1 MTTIIPSY
9 IKSPYMTGC
18 LNLSVHKN
26 NNDSVIILLPGQ
38 TLSAELFYGLSVY
51 EDGTSIT
58 DKILKHG
65 YDVVYLDP
73 VGYGRSSGKLEG
85 LYSRE
90 VMSEQIQIAVNIL
103 EKDYQN
109 IILHGF
115 CSTSHA
121 PMIAASSL
129 KNIRG
134 IILQSPLRY
143 DEGPQWSEE
152 YFKKPKNFFIGNT
165 IERLKEERLRKK
177 SDSLLPKHNRLETW
191 ETIFLDKLQTFEQF
205 KERGKWHS
213 PNEPIWDLWLYPS
226 MNGHQGWD
234 IKNISCPV
242 SVIKGEFD
250 WECSTKYYD
259 LMIDSIKPN
268 LVYETIVPY
277 GTHFTMWN
285 NNYDVWADHFIKA
298 IDKLFE

>member
-1 MTTIIPSY
+1 MTTITPSY
-9 IKSPYMTGC
+9 IKVPYLTGC
-18 LNLSVHKN
+18 LNLSIHKN

-38 TLSAELFYGLSVY
+38 TLSAELFFGLNIY
-51 EDGTSIT
+51 DDGTSIS
-58 DKILKHG
+58 DKILKNG

-73 VGYGRSSGKLEG
+73 VGYGRSSGQLDK

-90 VMSEQIQIAVNIL
+90 VMAEQIQLAVHSL
-103 EKDYQN
+103 EKDYQY
-109 IILHGF
+109 IVLHGF

-121 PMIAASSL
+121 PLIAASSL
-129 KNIRG
+129 KNIKG

-143 DEGPQWSEE
+143 DESPRWSEE
-152 YFKKPKNFFIGNT
+152 YFKKSKNFFIVNT

-177 SDSLLPKHNRLETW
+177 SDSLLPKHNRLDSW
-191 ETIFLDKLQTFEQF
+191 ESIFLDKLQTFERY

-226 MNGHQGWD
+226 MHGHQGWD
-234 IKNISCPV
+234 IKNINCPI

-250 WECSTKYYD
+250 WECSIENYN
-259 LMIDSIKPN
+259 LMLTDIKSN
-268 LVYETIVPY
+268 LVHEEIVPY

-285 NNYDVWADHFIKA
+285 KNYDQWAESFIKSVN
-298 IDKLFE
+298 KLFD